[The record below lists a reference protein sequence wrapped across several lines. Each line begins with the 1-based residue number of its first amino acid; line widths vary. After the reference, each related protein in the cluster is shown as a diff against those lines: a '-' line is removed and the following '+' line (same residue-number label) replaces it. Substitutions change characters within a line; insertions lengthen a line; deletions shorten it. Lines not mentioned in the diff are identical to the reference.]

1 MQSQK
6 LENLLNQALNA
17 TESERERSQEL
28 NVGYNPVDQVWELII
43 KYSGNLE
50 TVRQISE
57 RVTELLN
64 EYAIIH
70 IRQSQ
75 ISDLVQIVEVE
86 YVEKPKR
93 LFFQVRNGKRV
104 SCINEVQD
112 ARFSLTG
119 QGVLVAVIDSGVDYT
134 LPDFRNEDGTTRIRY
149 LWDQS
154 LKAVEGEHVPKGY
167 GMGVE
172 YTKEEIDAAFPD
184 FYHVITPKNIVTQ
197 GAITIRTRDISGHG
211 TAVAA
216 IAAGNGRGSGGVYAG
231 VAPQSE
237 FIVVKLGNPMS
248 RGFPR
253 TTELM
258 QGIDYVIRKAQE
270 LRMPVAVN
278 ISFGNTYGARD
289 GTSLLERFIDD
300 ISNIWKSCICIGTG
314 NEGATAGHTS
324 WRLREKT
331 VEEQNIGNRN
341 LLENVR
347 ANTEQEIELA
357 VQEKQPSLNVQIWKR
372 YVDQIDIS
380 IVSPTGTRI
389 GPVKEQLGTQRF
401 TVDATEILL
410 YYGEPSPFSTNQEIY
425 LDFLPRG
432 SYINSGV
439 WKMVLTPRKIVDG
452 HYEMWIP
459 GEGTLN
465 PGTGFLRP
473 VSSTT
478 LTNPATAIRA
488 ITVGAY
494 DSLTFSY
501 ADFSGRGP
509 LTGESAS
516 AVKPDLVAPGVNV
529 STISVGGS
537 MMQFSGTSFSTPFV
551 TGSAALLMEWGIVRG
566 NDSYLYGE
574 KVKAYLRRGA
584 KPMPGFEEYPN
595 EAVGYGRLCLAESI
609 PD

>member
-28 NVGYNPVDQVWELII
+28 NVGYNPVDQMWELII

-75 ISDLVQIVEVE
+75 IPNLVQIVEVE

-154 LKAVEGEHVPKGY
+154 LKAVEGEHVPKEY

-216 IAAGNGRGSGGVYAG
+216 IAAGNGRGSGSVYAG

-248 RGFPR
+248 GGFPR

-324 WRLREKT
+324 GRLREKT

-357 VQEKQPSLNVQIWKR
+357 VQEKQLSLNVQIWKR

-529 STISVGGS
+529 NTVSVGGGVAE
-537 MMQFSGTSFSTPFV
+537 FSGTSFATPFV
-551 TGSAALLMEWGIVRG
+551 TGSAALLMEWGIVRE
-566 NDSYLYGE
+566 NDIYLYGE

-584 KPMPGFEEYPN
+584 EPFPGIEKYPN
-595 EAVGYGRLCLAESI
+595 EMVGYGRLCLAESI

>member
-50 TVRQISE
+50 AVRQISE

-75 ISDLVQIVEVE
+75 IPDLVQIVEVE

-154 LKAVEGEHVPKGY
+154 LKAVEGEHVPKEY

-172 YTKEEIDAAFPD
+172 YTKEEIDFALED
-184 FYHVITPKNIVTQ
+184 R
-197 GAITIRTRDISGHG
+197 GSIRTRDVSGHG

-231 VAPQSE
+231 AAPQSE
-237 FIVVKLGNPMS
+237 FIVVKLGTPMS
-248 RGFPR
+248 GGFPR

-258 QGIDYVIRKAQE
+258 QGIDYVIRKALE

-324 WRLREKT
+324 GRLREKT

-380 IVSPTGTRI
+380 IVSPAGTRI
-389 GPVKEQLGTQRF
+389 GPVKELLGTQRF

-439 WKMVLTPRKIVDG
+439 WKIVLTPEKIVDG

-529 STISVGGS
+529 NTVSVGGGVAE
-537 MMQFSGTSFSTPFV
+537 FSGTSFATPFV
-551 TGSAALLMEWGIVRG
+551 TGSAALLMEWGIVRE
-566 NDSYLYGE
+566 NDIYLYGE

-595 EAVGYGRLCLAESI
+595 EAVGYGEDVIIRLH
-609 PD
+609 

>member
-75 ISDLVQIVEVE
+75 IPDLVQIVEVE

-119 QGVLVAVIDSGVDYT
+119 HGVLVAVIDSGVDYT

-154 LKAVEGEHVPKGY
+154 LKAVEGEHVPKEY

-184 FYHVITPKNIVTQ
+184 FYHVMTPKNIVTQ
-197 GAITIRTRDISGHG
+197 GVITIRTRDISGHG

-248 RGFPR
+248 GGFPR

-324 WRLREKT
+324 GRLREKT

-465 PGTGFLRP
+465 LGTGFLRP

-537 MMQFSGTSFSTPFV
+537 VMQFSGTSFSTPFV

-584 KPMPGFEEYPN
+584 EPFPGIEKYPN
-595 EAVGYGRLCLAESI
+595 EMVGYGRLCLAESI

>member
-28 NVGYNPVDQVWELII
+28 NVGYNPVDRVWELII

-50 TVRQISE
+50 AVRQISE

-70 IRQSQ
+70 IHQSR
-75 ISDLVQIVEVE
+75 IPDLVQIVEVE

-104 SCINEVQD
+104 SCINQVQD
-112 ARFSLTG
+112 TRFSLTG
-119 QGVLVAVIDSGVDYT
+119 QGVLVAVIDSGIDYT
-134 LPDFRNEDGTTRIRY
+134 LLDFRNEDGTTRIRY

-154 LKAVEGEHVPKGY
+154 LKAVEGEHVPKEY

-172 YTKEEIDAAFPD
+172 YTKEEIDAAFSD
-184 FYHVITPKNIVTQ
+184 SYHVTTAKNAVTQ
-197 GAITIRTRDISGHG
+197 ETITVRTRDISGHG

-231 VAPQSE
+231 AAPQSE
-237 FIVVKLGNPMS
+237 FIVVKLGTPMS
-248 RGFPR
+248 GGFPR

-258 QGIDYVIRKAQE
+258 QGIDYVIRKALE

-324 WRLREKT
+324 GRLREKT

-357 VQEKQPSLNVQIWKR
+357 VQEKQPSLNAQIWKR

-425 LDFLPRG
+425 LDLLPRG

-439 WKMVLTPRKIVDG
+439 WKMVLTPKKIVDG

-529 STISVGGS
+529 NTVSVGGGVAE
-537 MMQFSGTSFSTPFV
+537 FSGTSFATPFV
-551 TGSAALLMEWGIVRG
+551 TGSAALLMEWGIVRE
-566 NDSYLYGE
+566 NDIYLYGE

>member
-75 ISDLVQIVEVE
+75 IPDLVQIVEVE

-172 YTKEEIDAAFPD
+172 YTKEEIDAAFPA
-184 FYHVITPKNIVTQ
+184 FYHVITPKNISPQ
-197 GAITIRTRDISGHG
+197 GATTIRPRDISGHG

-248 RGFPR
+248 GGFPR

-324 WRLREKT
+324 GRLREKT

-478 LTNPATAIRA
+478 LTNPATAMRA

-537 MMQFSGTSFSTPFV
+537 VMQFSGTSFSTPFV
-551 TGSAALLMEWGIVRG
+551 TGSAALLMEWGIVRE

-584 KPMPGFEEYPN
+584 EPFPGIEKYPN
-595 EAVGYGRLCLAESI
+595 EMVGYGRLCLAESI

>member
-75 ISDLVQIVEVE
+75 IPDLVQIVEVE

-134 LPDFRNEDGTTRIRY
+134 LLDFRNEDGTTRIRY

-154 LKAVEGEHVPKGY
+154 LKAVEGEHVPKEY

-184 FYHVITPKNIVTQ
+184 FYHVMTPKNIVTQ

-248 RGFPR
+248 GGFPR

-324 WRLREKT
+324 GRLREKT

-347 ANTEQEIELA
+347 ANIEQEIELA

-465 PGTGFLRP
+465 LGTGFLRP

-537 MMQFSGTSFSTPFV
+537 VMQFSGTSFSTPFV

-584 KPMPGFEEYPN
+584 EPFPGIEKYPN
-595 EAVGYGRLCLAESI
+595 EMVGYGRLCLAESI

>member
-6 LENLLNQALNA
+6 LENLLNLALDV
-17 TESERERSQEL
+17 SEKDRDRSSEL
-28 NVGYNPVDQVWELII
+28 NVGYNPIDQVWELII
-43 KYSGNLE
+43 KYSGSLSA
-50 TVRQISE
+50 VRKIAE

-64 EYAIIH
+64 EYAIIS
-70 IRQSQ
+70 IRQSR
-75 ISDLVQIVEVE
+75 ISELVKIVEVE

-93 LFFQVRNGKRV
+93 LFFQVNNGKRV
-104 SCINEVQD
+104 SCISQVQD
-112 ARFSLTG
+112 THFSLTG
-119 QGVLVAVIDSGVDYT
+119 QGVLVAVIDSGIDYT

-154 LKAVEGEHVPKGY
+154 LKAVEGEHAPKGY

-172 YTKEEIDAAFPD
+172 YTKEEIDAAFSD
-184 FYHVITPKNIVTQ
+184 SYHVTTAKNAVTQ
-197 GAITIRTRDISGHG
+197 ETITVRTRDVSGHG

-231 VAPQSE
+231 AAPQSE
-237 FIVVKLGNPMS
+237 FIVVKLGTPMS
-248 RGFPR
+248 EGFPR

-258 QGIDYVIRKAQE
+258 QGIDYVIRKALE

-314 NEGATAGHTS
+314 NEGAAAGHTS
-324 WRLREKT
+324 GRFSAGRFNIENISDYRM
-331 VEEQNIGNRN
+331 QNASG
-341 LLENVR
+341 V
-347 ANTEQEIELA
+347 TKQEIELA

-372 YVDQIDIS
+372 YVDRIDIS

-389 GPVKEQLGTQRF
+389 GSIKELLGTQRF

-439 WKMVLTPRKIVDG
+439 WKIVLTPEKIVDG
-452 HYEMWIP
+452 HYEMWLP
-459 GEGTLN
+459 SEGTLN
-465 PGTGFLRP
+465 SGTGFLRP

-537 MMQFSGTSFSTPFV
+537 VMQFSGTSFATPFV
-551 TGSAALLMEWGIVRG
+551 TGSAALLMEWGIVRE
-566 NDSYLYGE
+566 NDPYLYGE

-595 EAVGYGRLCLAESI
+595 EAVGYGRLCLESSL
-609 PD
+609 PSV

>member
-50 TVRQISE
+50 AVRQISE

-70 IRQSQ
+70 IRQSR
-75 ISDLVQIVEVE
+75 IPDLVQIVEVE

-104 SCINEVQD
+104 SCINQVQD
-112 ARFSLTG
+112 TRFSLTG
-119 QGVLVAVIDSGVDYT
+119 QGVLVAVIDSGIDYT
-134 LPDFRNEDGTTRIRY
+134 LPDFQNEDGTTRIRY

-154 LKAVEGEHVPKGY
+154 LKAVEGEHVPKEY

-172 YTKEEIDAAFPD
+172 YTKEEIDAAFSD
-184 FYHVITPKNIVTQ
+184 SYHVTTAKNAVTQ
-197 GAITIRTRDISGHG
+197 ETITVRTRDVSGHG

-231 VAPQSE
+231 AAPQSE
-237 FIVVKLGNPMS
+237 FIVVKLGTPMS
-248 RGFPR
+248 GGFPR

-258 QGIDYVIRKAQE
+258 QGIDYVIRKALE

-314 NEGATAGHTS
+314 NEGAAAGHTS
-324 WRLREKT
+324 GRFSAGRFNIENISDYRM
-331 VEEQNIGNRN
+331 QNASG
-341 LLENVR
+341 V
-347 ANTEQEIELA
+347 TKQEIELA

-372 YVDQIDIS
+372 YVDRIDIS

-389 GPVKEQLGTQRF
+389 GSIKELLGTQRF

-439 WKMVLTPRKIVDG
+439 WKIVLTPEKIVDG
-452 HYEMWIP
+452 HYEMWLP
-459 GEGTLN
+459 SEGTLN

-473 VSSTT
+473 VSRTT

-537 MMQFSGTSFSTPFV
+537 VMQFSGTSFATPFV
-551 TGSAALLMEWGIVRG
+551 TGSAALLMEWGIVRE
-566 NDSYLYGE
+566 NDPYLYGE

-595 EAVGYGRLCLAESI
+595 EAVGYGRLCLESSL
-609 PD
+609 PSV

>member
-1 MQSQK
+1 M
-6 LENLLNQALNA
+6 
-17 TESERERSQEL
+17 
-28 NVGYNPVDQVWELII
+28 
-43 KYSGNLE
+43 
-50 TVRQISE
+50 
-57 RVTELLN
+57 
-64 EYAIIH
+64 
-70 IRQSQ
+70 
-75 ISDLVQIVEVE
+75 
-86 YVEKPKR
+86 
-93 LFFQVRNGKRV
+93 
-104 SCINEVQD
+104 
-112 ARFSLTG
+112 
-119 QGVLVAVIDSGVDYT
+119 
-134 LPDFRNEDGTTRIRY
+134 
-149 LWDQS
+149 
-154 LKAVEGEHVPKGY
+154 PKGY

-172 YTKEEIDAAFPD
+172 YTKEEIDATFPD

-216 IAAGNGRGSGGVYAG
+216 IAWLEMRKKRRCLCRSC
-231 VAPQSE
+231 PSKRI
-237 FIVVKLGNPMS
+237 IVVKLGNPMS
-248 RGFPR
+248 GGFPR

-324 WRLREKT
+324 GI
-331 VEEQNIGNRN
+331 VS
-341 LLENVR
+341 ENVR
-347 ANTEQEIELA
+347 ANREQEIELA

-439 WKMVLTPRKIVDG
+439 WKIVLTPRKIVDG

-459 GEGTLN
+459 GRRNIESGN
-465 PGTGFLRP
+465 RFLRP
-473 VSSTT
+473 VSARH
-478 LTNPATAIRA
+478 LQIQATATRQSQWEHM
-488 ITVGAY
+488 T
-494 DSLTFSY
+494 LTFSY
-501 ADFSGRGP
+501 AIFPGR
-509 LTGESAS
+509 
-516 AVKPDLVAPGVNV
+516 DH
-529 STISVGGS
+529 
-537 MMQFSGTSFSTPFV
+537 
-551 TGSAALLMEWGIVRG
+551 
-566 NDSYLYGE
+566 
-574 KVKAYLRRGA
+574 
-584 KPMPGFEEYPN
+584 
-595 EAVGYGRLCLAESI
+595 
-609 PD
+609 

>member
-57 RVTELLN
+57 SVTELLN

-75 ISDLVQIVEVE
+75 ILDLVQIVEVE

-134 LPDFRNEDGTTRIRY
+134 LPDFWNEDGTTRIRY

-248 RGFPR
+248 GGFPR

-324 WRLREKT
+324 GRLREKT

-357 VQEKQPSLNVQIWKR
+357 VQEKQPSLNAQIWKR

-439 WKMVLTPRKIVDG
+439 WKMVLTPKKIVDG

-478 LTNPATAIRA
+478 LTNPATAMRA

-537 MMQFSGTSFSTPFV
+537 VMQFSGTSFSTPFV
-551 TGSAALLMEWGIVRG
+551 TGSAALLMEWGIVRE
-566 NDSYLYGE
+566 NDIYLYGE

-584 KPMPGFEEYPN
+584 EPFPGIEKYPN
-595 EAVGYGRLCLAESI
+595 EMVGYGRLCLAESI

>member
-6 LENLLNQALNA
+6 LENLLNLALDV
-17 TESERERSQEL
+17 SEKDRDRSSEL
-28 NVGYNPVDQVWELII
+28 NVGYNPIDQVWELII
-43 KYSGNLE
+43 KYSGSLS
-50 TVRQISE
+50 TVRKIAE

-64 EYAIIH
+64 EYAVIS
-70 IRQSQ
+70 IRQSR
-75 ISDLVQIVEVE
+75 ISELVKIVEVE

-93 LFFQVRNGKRV
+93 LFFQVNNGKRV
-104 SCINEVQD
+104 SCISQVQD
-112 ARFSLTG
+112 TRFSLQG
-119 QGVLVAVIDSGVDYT
+119 QGVLVAVIDSGIDYT
-134 LPDFRNEDGTTRIRY
+134 LPDFQNEDGTTRIRY

-154 LKAVEGEHVPKGY
+154 LKAVEGEHVPKEY

-172 YTKEEIDAAFPD
+172 YTKEEIDFALED
-184 FYHVITPKNIVTQ
+184 RRS
-197 GAITIRTRDISGHG
+197 IRTRDVSGHG

-237 FIVVKLGNPMS
+237 FIVVKLGTPMS
-248 RGFPR
+248 GGFPR

-258 QGIDYVIRKAQE
+258 QGIDYVIRKALE

-324 WRLREKT
+324 GRLSTGRFNIENISDYRM
-331 VEEQNIGNRN
+331 QNATG
-341 LLENVR
+341 V
-347 ANTEQEIELA
+347 AKQEIELA
-357 VQEKQPSLNVQIWKR
+357 VQENQPTLNIQIWKK
-372 YVDQIDIS
+372 YVDQMDIS
-380 IVSPTGTRI
+380 VVSPSGARV
-389 GPVKEQLGTQRF
+389 GPIQEKLGAQRYMAD
-401 TVDATEILL
+401 TTEILL

-425 LDFLPRG
+425 LDFLPTA

-439 WKMVLTPRKIVDG
+439 WKIVLTPEKIVDG
-452 HYEMWIP
+452 HYEMWLP
-459 GEGTLN
+459 SEGTLN
-465 PGTGFLRP
+465 SGTGFLRP

-509 LTGESAS
+509 LTGESS
-516 AVKPDLVAPGVNV
+516 GAVKPDLVAPGVNV
-529 STISVGGS
+529 NTVSVGGS
-537 MMQFSGTSFSTPFV
+537 VMQFSGTSFATPFV
-551 TGSAALLMEWGIVRG
+551 TGSAALLMEWGIVRE
-566 NDSYLYGE
+566 NDIYLYGE

-584 KPMPGFEEYPN
+584 EPLPGIEKYSN
-595 EAVGYGRLCLAESI
+595 EMVGYGRLCLESSL
-609 PD
+609 PSV

>member
-28 NVGYNPVDQVWELII
+28 NVGYNPVDRVWELII

-50 TVRQISE
+50 AVRQISE

-70 IRQSQ
+70 IHQSR
-75 ISDLVQIVEVE
+75 IPDLVQIVEVE

-104 SCINEVQD
+104 SCINQVQD
-112 ARFSLTG
+112 TRFSLTG
-119 QGVLVAVIDSGVDYT
+119 QGVLVAVIDSGIDYT
-134 LPDFRNEDGTTRIRY
+134 LLDFRNEDGTTRIRY

-154 LKAVEGEHVPKGY
+154 LKAVEGEHVPKEY

-172 YTKEEIDAAFPD
+172 YTKEEIDAAFSD
-184 FYHVITPKNIVTQ
+184 SYHVTTAKNAVTQ
-197 GAITIRTRDISGHG
+197 ETITVRTRDISGHG

-231 VAPQSE
+231 AAPQSE
-237 FIVVKLGNPMS
+237 FIVVKLGTPMS
-248 RGFPR
+248 GGFPR

-258 QGIDYVIRKAQE
+258 QGIDYVIRKALE

-324 WRLREKT
+324 GRLREKT

-357 VQEKQPSLNVQIWKR
+357 VQEKQSSLNVQIWKR

-425 LDFLPRG
+425 LDLLPRG

-439 WKMVLTPRKIVDG
+439 WKMVLTPKKIVDG

-529 STISVGGS
+529 NTVSVGGGVAE
-537 MMQFSGTSFSTPFV
+537 FSGTSFATPFV
-551 TGSAALLMEWGIVRG
+551 TGSAALLMEWGIVRE
-566 NDSYLYGE
+566 NDIYLYGE

>member
-1 MQSQK
+1 MIG
-6 LENLLNQALNA
+6 
-17 TESERERSQEL
+17 TEFTREQIDEA
-28 NVGYNPVDQVWELII
+28 I
-43 KYSGNLE
+43 KQP
-50 TVRQISE
+50 TVPMRM
-57 RVTELLN
+57 
-64 EYAIIH
+64 
-70 IRQSQ
+70 
-75 ISDLVQIVEVE
+75 QIV
-86 YVEKPKR
+86 P
-93 LFFQVRNGKRV
+93 
-104 SCINEVQD
+104 S
-112 ARFSLTG
+112 
-119 QGVLVAVIDSGVDYT
+119 VD
-134 LPDFRNEDGTTRIRY
+134 
-149 LWDQS
+149 
-154 LKAVEGEHVPKGY
+154 V
-167 GMGVE
+167 
-172 YTKEEIDAAFPD
+172 
-184 FYHVITPKNIVTQ
+184 
-197 GAITIRTRDISGHG
+197 SGHG
-211 TAVAA
+211 TSVAG

-248 RGFPR
+248 GGFPR

-324 WRLREKT
+324 GI
-331 VEEQNIGNRN
+331 VS
-341 LLENVR
+341 ENVR
-347 ANTEQEIELA
+347 ANREQEIELA

-478 LTNPATAIRA
+478 LTNPATAMRA

-501 ADFSGRGP
+501 ADFSGRGA
-509 LTGESAS
+509 LEKNAEMW
-516 AVKPDLVAPGVNV
+516 VQKPDLAAPGVRV
-529 STISVGGS
+529 TTAKAGGGYGEY
-537 MMQFSGTSFSTPFV
+537 SGTSFAVPFV
-551 TGSAALLMEWGIVRG
+551 TGSAALLMEWGIIRG
-566 NDSYLYGE
+566 NDPYLYGE

-584 KPMPGFEEYPN
+584 RHLPGYEQWPN
-595 EAVGYGRLCLAESI
+595 NQLGYGVLCVEESL
-609 PD
+609 PF